1 MQLSAGLRSRLR
13 ETVNRRVM
21 TLMLGHLT
29 LDSYAGVT
37 PVLYPLLIQRFHLD
51 FASVG
56 LTSLAYT
63 GMSSVS
69 QPLFGWLADRYGT
82 RLTGF
87 TVAWTAVA
95 YSLIGFSP
103 SFPALVVLACAAGLG
118 SGAFH
123 PLGALNV
130 SAALAERRRNAG
142 MAIYVT
148 GGTLGVALGP
158 LLGVA
163 AFYLLG
169 IRGTALLVAPGI
181 VIGLFLLRQMG
192 AAHMTSRRLGSTRL
206 LPVPWPLLAIVILV
220 MMSRTWTVYVLE
232 AFTPTWYKTL
242 GYPAG
247 FYGPLATTIVLASA
261 VGTVGA
267 GGFADRYG
275 RRAVIL
281 LSLLLSVP
289 AVYIYGLFTG
299 PIAFLTGTLVG
310 LLAASTGPLMLVM
323 AQQLMARR
331 AGLASGLVMG
341 IGFVTGALGIPLT
354 GLFADHFG
362 LQAAMEAQAVIVLLT
377 IPAALLLPSENR
389 VRSVAGFEVDG
400 VPELPP
406 GAVSLDVVEKE
417 LGGPG

>member
-1 MQLSAGLRSRLR
+1 MQLSADLGSRLR
-13 ETVNRRVM
+13 ETVNSRVM
-21 TLMLGHLT
+21 TLMLGHFT

-87 TVAWTAVA
+87 TLGWTAVA
-95 YSLIGFSP
+95 YSLIGFAP
-103 SFPALVVLACAAGLG
+103 SFPALLVLACAAGLG

-130 SAALAERRRNAG
+130 SAALTERRRNAG

-148 GGTLGVALGP
+148 GGTLGVAVGP

-163 AFYLLG
+163 VFYLLG

-192 AAHMTSRRLGSTRL
+192 AAHMTSRRRRSGRL
-206 LPVPWPLLAIVILV
+206 LPVPWLLLAIVILV

-281 LSLLLSVP
+281 VSLLLSIP

-299 PIAFLTGTLVG
+299 PVAFVTGTLVG

-323 AQQLMARR
+323 AQQLMAQR

-354 GLFADHFG
+354 GFFADRFG

-377 IPAALLLPSENR
+377 IPAALLLPSEDR
-389 VRSVAGFEVDG
+389 VRSVAGFEVDE
-400 VPELPP
+400 VAKLAP
-406 GAVSLDVVEKE
+406 GAVPLEVVEKE
-417 LGGPG
+417 LGGSG